1 MYHGKVGQ
9 ATSPLHFLLSPHI
22 FSNFQDDHCQFQ
34 KNIFLLF
41 TVIGVNEGSK
51 KRTNNKDKSTNI
63 SSERRRRIPQRE
75 RETETVTETDR
86 QRERERERKLLFL
99 SYGCIA
105 KLCFVS
111 STTISNSSTYR
122 YSHNGT
128 TRTLRVLQ
136 YSTTGSLA
144 SY

>member
-1 MYHGKVGQ
+1 M
-9 ATSPLHFLLSPHI
+9 
-22 FSNFQDDHCQFQ
+22 
-34 KNIFLLF
+34 LF

-75 RETETVTETDR
+75 RETETETVTETDR
-86 QRERERERKLLFL
+86 ERERERERKLLFL

-128 TRTLRVLQ
+128 TRTLGVLQ

-144 SY
+144 S